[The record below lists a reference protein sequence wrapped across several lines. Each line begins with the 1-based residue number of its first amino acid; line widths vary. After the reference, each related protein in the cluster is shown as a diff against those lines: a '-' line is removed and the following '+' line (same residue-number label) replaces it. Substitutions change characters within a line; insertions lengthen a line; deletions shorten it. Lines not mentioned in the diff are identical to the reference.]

1 MKNVGVMAVLW
12 QAISPYF
19 LKKGSILILG
29 MYWISRSENTK
40 EPAIRLPAV
49 PPPDEGGVVKWVSEK
64 LGFDA
69 DPTQARVLLS
79 SSRRGLLNC
88 TRQWGKSTVTAAKAV
103 HLAVTRAE
111 SLILVVSPSARQSGE
126 LMRKAEGFARRL
138 GIRPK
143 GDGDNE
149 ISVAFPNGSRMVG
162 LPGNDS
168 TVRGFSAVNLL
179 LVDEASRVSDELYLA
194 VRPML
199 AVSRGTIWAM
209 STPFGKRGFFYEAW
223 VNAEEEWDRVRVT
236 AEACPRIARKFLAEE
251 QKTMGD
257 RYYRQEYLCEFG
269 DSVSSVFARDDI
281 ERAFTDDIR
290 PLKFG

>member
-1 MKNVGVMAVLW
+1 
-12 QAISPYF
+12 
-19 LKKGSILILG
+19 
-29 MYWISRSENTK
+29 MYWISQLENAPGRTG
-40 EPAIRLPAV
+40 
-49 PPPDEGGVVKWVSEK
+49 PPGECGVVEWAREK

-69 DPTQARVLLS
+69 DPTQARVLVS
-79 SSRRGLLNC
+79 RSRRGLLNC

-103 HLAVTRAE
+103 HLAVTCAE

-126 LMRKAEGFARRL
+126 LLRKAEGFARKL

-149 ISVAFPNGSRMVG
+149 ISLAFPNGSRMVG
-162 LPGNDS
+162 LPGNED

-179 LVDEASRVSDELYLA
+179 LVDEASRVSDELYMA

-223 VNAEEEWDRVRVT
+223 ANEKEEWDRVRVT
-236 AEACPRIARKFLAEE
+236 AEACPRISQKFLVEE
-251 QKTMGD
+251 QRAMGD
-257 RYYRQEYLCEFG
+257 RCYRQEYLCEFG
-269 DSVSSVFARDDI
+269 DSVSSVFDRDDI
-281 ERAFTDDIR
+281 ERAITDDIR